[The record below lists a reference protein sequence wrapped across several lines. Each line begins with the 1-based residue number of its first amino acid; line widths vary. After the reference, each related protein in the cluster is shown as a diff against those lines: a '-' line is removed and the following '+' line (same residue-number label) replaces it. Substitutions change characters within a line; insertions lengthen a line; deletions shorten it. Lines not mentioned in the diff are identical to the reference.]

1 MPDQILPL
9 SAVIS
14 KLRYGSHG
22 LKHDGLALVTCL
34 KQIILRL
41 GLTIVTRRDYNLQL
55 LDYVEPAGLHWVGTC
70 NELNGGYAADA
81 YSRVKGIAAMITTFG
96 VGELSAINAIAGA
109 NAELA
114 PVVHIV
120 GTPSRQLQESR
131 APIHHTLNDGNYRR
145 FAQMAAL
152 VTVAQAS
159 ILDPRSAPVMI
170 DNVLEMCLIHHRPV
184 YIEIP
189 IDMPGLEVDASRLE
203 TKIEIPAPISASS
216 QEKAL
221 NTVME
226 KIKSS
231 KKPMILVDGEIR
243 AHGNIA
249 EVEEFIKKTNWP
261 TFFAS
266 FARGLIDETL
276 PNMHGTYQGAI
287 KPEQKE
293 FVDSCDLVICFG
305 PHFSTT
311 NSFGGSALPKIDT
324 RIEIQATSVKVGSVI
339 FRDLPAKAFSKSLL
353 ERLGSEQLSEST
365 KYKTSQVNGH
375 VSLAELPKDE
385 QIKQDNMHHVFST
398 FLRSGDIVLA
408 ETGTAGYI
416 ARDFTLPPKTTYFA
430 HTTWLS
436 IGYML
441 PAALGA
447 AIARREILR
456 KSNDAEADSSR
467 TILYIGD
474 GSLQMTVQEI
484 STMIREKLNIL
495 IFVVNNRGYLI
506 ERCIHG
512 WKQGYNDIANWR
524 YLEAPKFFG
533 AQEGESATWYAKT
546 NGELAK
552 ALDDPKLKDGRGLRM
567 VELEFNPDDA
577 PDGLWK
583 MLEAYVGKSRHEIMA
598 GP

>member
-1 MPDQILPL
+1 
-9 SAVIS
+9 
-14 KLRYGSHG
+14 
-22 LKHDGLALVTCL
+22 
-34 KQIILRL
+34 
-41 GLTIVTRRDYNLQL
+41 
-55 LDYVEPAGLHWVGTC
+55 
-70 NELNGGYAADA
+70 
-81 YSRVKGIAAMITTFG
+81 MITTFG
-96 VGELSAINAIAGA
+96 VGELSVINAIAGA

-114 PVVHIV
+114 PVIHIV
-120 GTPSRQLQESR
+120 GTPSRQLQEAR
-131 APIHHTLNDGNYRR
+131 APIHHTLNDGNYRL

-170 DNVLEMCLIHHRPV
+170 DNALEMCLIHHRPV
-184 YIEIP
+184 YIEVP
-189 IDMPGLEVDASRLE
+189 VDMVSLEVDASRLQ
-203 TKIEIPAPISASS
+203 TKIEIPAPIDALA

-221 NTVME
+221 ATVLE

-231 KKPMILVDGEIR
+231 RKPMILVDGEIR
-243 AHGNIA
+243 AHGSVT
-249 EVEEFIKKTNWP
+249 EVEEIIKTTNWP

-266 FARGLIDETL
+266 FARGLINETS

-293 FVDSCDLVICFG
+293 FVDSCDLVLCFG

-311 NSFGGSALPKIDT
+311 NSFGGSALPKMDT
-324 RIEIQATSVKVGSVI
+324 RIEIQATSVKVGSTI
-339 FRDLPAKAFSKSLL
+339 FRDVPAKAFSKNLL
-353 ERLGSEQLSEST
+353 ERLTSEQLPSST
-365 KYKTSQVNGH
+365 SYQSSQINGH
-375 VSLAELPKDE
+375 VTLAELPQDE
-385 QIKQDNMHHVFST
+385 QIKQDNMHHVFSN

-416 ARDFTLPPKTTYFA
+416 ARDFTLPPSTTYFA

-456 KSNDAEADSSR
+456 KSSDADADSSR
-467 TILYIGD
+467 TILIIGD

-484 STMIREKLNIL
+484 STMICEKLNII
-495 IFVVNNRGYLI
+495 IFVVNNKGYLI

-533 AQEGESATWYAKT
+533 AQEDEYATWQAKT
-546 NGELAK
+546 NGELDQ
-552 ALDDPKLKDGRGLRM
+552 ALSDPKLKDGRGLRM
-567 VELEFNPDDA
+567 VELVFDRDDA
-577 PDGLWK
+577 PNALWT
-583 MLEAYVGKSRHEIMA
+583 MLEAYVGKSRIEIMS

>member
-1 MPDQILPL
+1 
-9 SAVIS
+9 
-14 KLRYGSHG
+14 
-22 LKHDGLALVTCL
+22 
-34 KQIILRL
+34 
-41 GLTIVTRRDYNLQL
+41 
-55 LDYVEPAGLHWVGTC
+55 
-70 NELNGGYAADA
+70 
-81 YSRVKGIAAMITTFG
+81 MITTFG

-114 PVVHIV
+114 PVIHIV
-120 GTPSRQLQESR
+120 GTPSRQLQEAR

-145 FAQMAAL
+145 FAQMHAL

-170 DNVLEMCLIHHRPV
+170 DNVLEMCLVHHRPV
-184 YIEIP
+184 YIEVP
-189 IDMPGLEVDASRLE
+189 IDMVGLEVDASRLD
-203 TKIEIPAPISASS
+203 TKIQIPTPINTST

-221 NTVME
+221 ATVLE
-226 KIKSS
+226 KIKASR
-231 KKPMILVDGEIR
+231 KPMILVDGEIR
-243 AHGNIA
+243 AHGNVA
-249 EVEEFIKKTNWP
+249 EVQEFIKTTNWP

-266 FARGLIDETL
+266 FGRGLIDETL

-293 FVDSCDLVICFG
+293 FVDSCDLIICFG

-311 NSFGGSALPKIDT
+311 NSYGGSAVPKVDV
-324 RIEIQATSVKVGSVI
+324 RIEVQATSVKVGNAI
-339 FRDLPAKAFSKSLL
+339 FRDVPAKAFSQQLV
-353 ERLGSEQLSEST
+353 ERIGKEQLPSST
-365 KYKTSQVNGH
+365 AYQSPQSNGH
-375 VSLAELPKDE
+375 VSQSELPKDE
-385 QIKQDNMHHVFST
+385 QIKQDNMHHVFSNY
-398 FLRSGDIVLA
+398 LRSGDIVLA

-416 ARDFTLPPKTTYFA
+416 ARDFTLPANTRYYA
-430 HTTWLS
+430 HSTWLS

-447 AIARREILR
+447 AVAKREVLQ
-456 KSNDAEADSSR
+456 SSGGADAERSR
-467 TILYIGD
+467 TILIIGD

-484 STMIREKLNIL
+484 STMIREKLNIT
-495 IFVVNNRGYLI
+495 IFVVNNKGYLI

-533 AQEGESATWYAKT
+533 AQEGEYATWQVKT
-546 NGELAK
+546 NGELLA
-552 ALDDPKLKDGRGLRM
+552 AMDDAKLKDGRGLRM
-567 VELEFNPDDA
+567 VEMIFDPDDA

-583 MLEAYVGKSRHEIMA
+583 QLESYVGKSRAEIMS